1 MRKEAYHTQH
11 RLVPFSQYSAFAFP
25 IRFWI
30 ESVNRCGCCV
40 GACRLILAL
49 FYIAFCILLSFFTN
63 RLARVASRRV
73 QTSVVRGFSAGKESK
88 PTIPFG
94 IGKFLGEE
102 SDFKIPTDKEQK
114 SKPEPIPDF
123 VPEDIRKDMEALGL
137 EGMKDL
143 DELELKNTDGYND
156 LGLVP
161 PEGTGT
167 FASPILIPS
176 RRSSRVVGYEDPT
189 SHAMFWFTIHHDDST
204 YYIKDLGLFF
214 KMLHIPDES
223 YGQGHH

>member
-1 MRKEAYHTQH
+1 MSMKMIANSA
-11 RLVPFSQYSAFAFP
+11 RL
-25 IRFWI
+25 
-30 ESVNRCGCCV
+30 
-40 GACRLILAL
+40 
-49 FYIAFCILLSFFTN
+49 FT
-63 RLARVASRRV
+63 RVASRRV
-73 QTSVVRGFSAGKESK
+73 QAPLAARGFAEKKDGEGLGDVFSSK

-102 SDFKIPTDKEQK
+102 SDHKIPTDKEHK
-114 SKPEPIPDF
+114 SKKAHMPDFIPD
-123 VPEDIRKDMEALGL
+123 DIKKDMKELGL
-137 EGMKDL
+137 DGIEDL
-143 DELELKNTDGYND
+143 DELETRNTEGYND

-176 RRSSRVVGYEDPT
+176 RRSSRVVGYEDPE
-189 SHAMFWFTIHHDDST
+189 SHSMFWFTIHNDNST

-223 YGQGHH
+223 AAHH